1 MKLKPLFLF
10 FASAL
15 PLLSQAADLS
25 VERYTVSFPAGD
37 RVSYNGAFA
46 KNFPQGL
53 PVGIG
58 SGLVFNGV
66 ENGDLLFTTVTDRGP
81 NADAPSVG
89 KQEAKIF
96 ANPAFVP
103 LLMDI
108 RISKNQAIA
117 TDARP
122 LHDNDGPVSG
132 LPLPSTLIG
141 STNEAALS
149 DTLQPVSSDPRG
161 LDTEGITPDGKGG
174 FWLSDEYGPFL
185 IHIDQQGK
193 ILEKYAPTPAAGE
206 QGVATGLP
214 NILKWRQPNRGFEGV
229 TRLPNGQ
236 LLVAVQSTLDIEGKS
251 KNTAQFT
258 RLMSFDPTTGKT
270 AMYGYPIDVDSYKKA
285 KDAKIGDIVALDN
298 QHILLVEQGSDKDK
312 QMINKIYLVDLTNAS
327 DLAAFDSSGTAPEFD
342 DAKTL
347 AKRGIKLAQKRE
359 IADLR
364 KLGWQHE
371 KVEGLALI
379 DNQRIAIL
387 NDNDFGL
394 QPKLINAEANTKKI
408 TDYQVNEQG
417 KLNVDGKPVATT
429 LELHP
434 LEQPE
439 SLSELWVITLPE
451 ALR

>member
-1 MKLKPLFLF
+1 
-10 FASAL
+10 
-15 PLLSQAADLS
+15 
-25 VERYTVSFPAGD
+25 
-37 RVSYNGAFA
+37 
-46 KNFPQGL
+46 
-53 PVGIG
+53 
-58 SGLVFNGV
+58 
-66 ENGDLLFTTVTDRGP
+66 
-81 NADAPSVG
+81 
-89 KQEAKIF
+89 
-96 ANPAFVP
+96 
-103 LLMDI
+103 
-108 RISKNQAIA
+108 
-117 TDARP
+117 
-122 LHDNDGPVSG
+122 
-132 LPLPSTLIG
+132 
-141 STNEAALS
+141 
-149 DTLQPVSSDPRG
+149 
-161 LDTEGITPDGKGG
+161 
-174 FWLSDEYGPFL
+174 
-185 IHIDQQGK
+185 GK

-312 QMINKIYLVDLTNAS
+312 QMINKIYLVDLTDAS

-379 DNQRIAIL
+379 DNHRIAIL

-417 KLNVDGKPVATT
+417 KLNVDGKLVATT

>member
-25 VERYTVSFPAGD
+25 IERYTVSFPAGD

-58 SGLVFNGV
+58 SGLVFNSV

-108 RISKNQAIA
+108 RISKNQSIA

-122 LHDNDGPVSG
+122 LHDKDGPVSG
-132 LPLPSTLIG
+132 LPLPSSLIG

-185 IHIDQQGK
+185 IHVDQQGK
-193 ILEKYAPTPAAGE
+193 ILEKYAPTPTAGE

-312 QMINKIYLVDLTNAS
+312 QMINKIYLVDLTDAS

-379 DNQRIAIL
+379 DNHRIAIL

-394 QPKLINAEANTKKI
+394 QPKLMNAEANTKKI